1 MTKAQELELYLREKR
16 DSLVSLIPALHKA
29 KTLYGE
35 ITGDVQKRVADG
47 LGLPLSR
54 VAAAA
59 TFYSA
64 FNGMD
69 DGGADD
75 RYLEPKKTGF
85 MLEHPTGYKAA
96 RKFLNENIDM
106 ISLLRA
112 GKVRGRSGSGF
123 PVADKWELTINTPSD
138 VKYIVANGSEGE
150 GDTYKDYLL
159 MVKKPELILEGVLIC
174 GLYTGISKG
183 IVYIRAEYDK
193 AYASMT
199 KAIEEAYDAGVL
211 GENALGSG
219 KRFDLEA
226 VLGGGAYV
234 CGEETALLE
243 MLEGRRSEPRL
254 KPPYP
259 GACGLYGKPTIINN
273 VETFAAV
280 ASLVLQGAEAF
291 RNMGTSETGG
301 TKLYTVSG
309 AVERPEVY
317 ELPHSVTAREVLE
330 LAGGQNVKGFQVGG
344 GATGCFG
351 SAAQLDTVMDY
362 GPLRAAG
369 LSLGTGAIRFIGEDE
384 SVPKLALRSI
394 AFLKDQSCGICTA
407 CRYGL
412 AELTELMQKLIDGEG
427 TAETL
432 AEAKQVC
439 EYVGQNARC
448 AHGQAAPLAFESAVR
463 SFPEEFEALCRKE
476 DEHEYYP
483 L

>member
-1 MTKAQELELYLREKR
+1 MTKQRELERYLQEKK
-16 DSLVSLIPALHKA
+16 DSIVSLIPALHKA
-29 KTLYGE
+29 KALYGE
-35 ITGDVQKRVADG
+35 LTPDVQRFVADG

-69 DGGADD
+69 DGEADD
-75 RYLEPKKTGF
+75 RFLTPQKTGP
-85 MLEHPTGYKAA
+85 MLEHPSGYAAA
-96 RKFLNENIDM
+96 RKYLKDDIDM
-106 ISLLRA
+106 IALLRA
-112 GKVRGRSGSGF
+112 GKLRGRSGSGF
-123 PVADKWELTINTPSD
+123 PAADKWELTIHAESD

-159 MVKKPELILEGVLIC
+159 MVQKPELIIEGVLIC
-174 GLYTGISKG
+174 GLYTGIQKG
-183 IVYIRAEYDK
+183 VVYIRAEYDK
-193 AYASMT
+193 AYASMQ
-199 KAIEEAYDAGVL
+199 KAIAEAYAAGVL

-219 KRFDLEA
+219 RRFDLEA
-226 VLGGGAYV
+226 VRGGGAYV

-259 GACGLYGKPTIINN
+259 GTCGLYGKPTIINN
-273 VETFAAV
+273 VETFAAS
-280 ASLVLQGAEAF
+280 ASLVLHGAEAF
-291 RNMGTSETGG
+291 RAAGTPETGG

-309 AVERPEVY
+309 AVERPGVY
-317 ELPHSVTAREVLE
+317 ELPHSVTLREVMD

-351 SAAQLDTVMDY
+351 SAAQLDTVLDY
-362 GPLRAAG
+362 GSCRAAG
-369 LSLGTGAIRFIGEDE
+369 LSLGTGAVRFIGADE
-384 SVPKLALRSI
+384 SVPKLALKSI
-394 AFLKDQSCGICTA
+394 AFLKDQSCGVCTA

-412 AELTELMQKLIDGEG
+412 AELTELMRKLINGSGNEG
-427 TAETL
+427 ML
-432 AEAKQVC
+432 SEAKRIC
-439 EYVGQNARC
+439 AYVGQNSRC

-463 SFPEEFEALCRKE
+463 SFPAEFEALCRKE
-476 DEHEYYP
+476 DEHEHFA

>member
-1 MTKAQELELYLREKR
+1 MTKQQELELYLREKK
-16 DSLVSLIPALHKA
+16 DSIVSLIPALHKA
-29 KTLYGE
+29 KALYGAL
-35 ITGDVQKRVADG
+35 TPDVQRLVAVG

-69 DGGADD
+69 DGEADD
-75 RYLEPKKTGF
+75 RFLTPQKTGF
-85 MLEHPTGYKAA
+85 LLEHPTGYKAA
-96 RKFLNENIDM
+96 RRFLGENIDM
-106 ISLLRA
+106 LALLRE

-123 PVADKWELTINTPSD
+123 PAADKWALTMNAESD

-159 MVKKPELILEGVLIC
+159 MVQKPELIIEGVLLC
-174 GLYTGISKG
+174 GLYTGIQKG
-183 IVYIRAEYDK
+183 VVYIRAEYDK
-193 AYASMT
+193 AYASMQN
-199 KAIEEAYDAGVL
+199 AIDAAYAAGVL

-219 KRFDLEA
+219 RRFDLEA
-226 VLGGGAYV
+226 VRGGGAYV

-259 GACGLYGKPTIINN
+259 GTCGLYGKPTIINN

-280 ASLVLQGAEAF
+280 AALVLQGAEAF
-291 RNMGTSETGG
+291 RAAGTAETGG

-309 AVERPEVY
+309 AVERPGVY
-317 ELPHSVTAREVLE
+317 ELPHSVTLREVLD
-330 LAGGQNVKGFQVGG
+330 LAGGENVKGFQVGG

-351 SAAQLDTVMDY
+351 STAQLDTMLDY
-362 GPLRAAG
+362 GPMRSEG
-369 LSLGTGAIRFIGEDE
+369 LSLGTEAIRFIGETE
-384 SVPKLALRSI
+384 RVPKLALKSI
-394 AFLKDQSCGICTA
+394 AFLKDQSCGVCTA

-412 AELTELMQKLIDGEG
+412 AELTELMRKLINGSGNEG
-427 TAETL
+427 ML
-432 AEAKQVC
+432 SEAKRIC
-439 EYVGQNARC
+439 AYVGQNSRC
-448 AHGQAAPLAFESAVR
+448 AHGQAAPLAFESALR
-463 SFPEEFEALCRKE
+463 AFPEEFEALCRKE
-476 DEHEYYP
+476 GEHEHFA